1 MPFLPILVLLIV
13 LLVVVLLVVV
23 GDAEAHMQE
32 LMESGEWLYQSLG
45 HWDLAPKT
53 QALGEWVARQW

>member
-1 MPFLPILVLLIV
+1 MLLIV

-32 LMESGEWLYQSLG
+32 LVESGEWLYFLQG
-45 HWDLAPKT
+45 VGGGGGILAPKT